1 MSLFDNFGC
10 MECNHIY
17 EFKSDFDA
25 YLCGVGRVQAGK
37 GAVCE
42 CRSNGSLY
50 FLNSKNYLPY
60 EAVQLIA
67 ANPNKYLNDI
77 TAMYVGKFLQDC

>member
-1 MSLFDNFGC
+1 MQ
-10 MECNHIY
+10 
-17 EFKSDFDA
+17 
-25 YLCGVGRVQAGK
+25 VGK

-50 FLNSKNYLPY
+50 FLNSKNYLPC

-67 ANPNKYLNDI
+67 VNPDKYLNDI
-77 TAMYVGKFLQDC
+77 TAMYVGKFL

>member
-1 MSLFDNFGC
+1 MSLFGNSGC

-25 YLCGVGRVQAGK
+25 YLCRVGRVQVGK

-50 FLNSKNYLPY
+50 FLNSKNYLPC

-67 ANPNKYLNDI
+67 VNPDKYLNDI
-77 TAMYVGKFLQDC
+77 TAMYVGKFL

>member
-1 MSLFDNFGC
+1 MSLFGNSGC

-25 YLCGVGRVQAGK
+25 YLCGVGRVQVGK

-42 CRSNGSLY
+42 CRSNGS
-50 FLNSKNYLPY
+50 LNSKNYLPY

-67 ANPNKYLNDI
+67 VNPDKYLNDI
-77 TAMYVGKFLQDC
+77 TAMYVGKFL